1 MSLYEIVQSLQE
13 AKGSNEKLA
22 ILMEH
27 NQNEL
32 LRAYLK
38 ATYDPA
44 LSYYMKKAPVPEKVL
59 KDNSI
64 TIDNCTIKV
73 LVDVIAGRW
82 VTGNAAKQ
90 ELLNIMEQFGSNG
103 QELIRLLISR
113 SVGAGVGDTMILKAF
128 PGLYFIPPYMRCSL
142 LDAKSKKHFE
152 TLKKIYVQK
161 KADGSFLYVVN
172 AKDGNNKGFTRSG
185 NAYPQWFVDK
195 LLGGIS
201 PDDSGV
207 FIGEAL
213 VVKDGVQLDRKTGN
227 GILNSI
233 LSGDFEGGDYEFIM
247 EAWDH
252 LTVEE
257 FEAGLS
263 KRTYEQRFEAVHKI
277 LDQDDFQIRLIETDI
292 VESLADA
299 LAVSIKYTQAGFE
312 GAILKDPSSPW
323 KDHTSPFNVKV
334 KIKFEADY
342 KIDDIYEGEGKAKG
356 MLGGI
361 SFSTSDDLLKCNVG
375 TGFDDETR
383 KKLWALGIDHLR
395 NMIITVSANEVITK
409 SGSATVSLFLPAFEE
424 LRLDKKVADSLER
437 VYEQFEAAKR
447 GEFL

>member
-1 MSLYEIVQSLQE
+1 MSLYEIVKSLQE

-22 ILMEH
+22 ILMKN

-44 LSYYMKKAPVPEKVL
+44 LSYYQKKAPKTESIGKYDF
-59 KDNSI
+59 KDD
-64 TIDNCTIKV
+64 TINAIV
-73 LVDVIAGRW
+73 NEIASRIL
-82 VTGNAAKQ
+82 TGKNAIYRLTDIIRLHNK
-90 ELLNIMEQFGSNG
+90 EG
-103 QELIRLLISR
+103 QELINLLISR
-113 SVGAGVGDTMILKAF
+113 SIGSGVGDTMILKAF

-142 LDAKSKKHFE
+142 LDAKSKSHFE

-161 KADGSFLYVVN
+161 KADGSFLYLVN
-172 AKDGNNKGFTRSG
+172 SDDGDNKGFTRSG
-185 NAYPQWFVDK
+185 NAYPEWFVDK
-195 LLGGIS
+195 LLDGIS
-201 PDDSGV
+201 GDDSGV
-207 FIGEAL
+207 FMGEAL

-257 FEAGLS
+257 FEYGLS
-263 KRTYEQRFEAVHKI
+263 NRTYEQRFSAVQEI
-277 LDQDDFQIRLIETDI
+277 LNQDEFNIRMIETDI

-299 LAVSIKYTQAGFE
+299 LAISVKYTQAGFE

-375 TGFDDETR
+375 TGFDDDTR
-383 KKLWALGIDHLR
+383 KKLWSLGIDYLR

-409 SGSATVSLFLPAFEE
+409 IGSTTVSLFLPAFEE
-424 LRLDKKVADSLER
+424 LRLDKTCADSLER
-437 VYEQFEAAKR
+437 VYEQLEAAKR